1 MTAFEEEAVKTFML
15 NFTLSVAKVFYAH
28 IDHQIG
34 GGEGRERERAF
45 PAFGTHSSLI
55 FTLSCSFSSFYAVPT
70 YIHICSGF

>member
-34 GGEGRERERAF
+34 GGEGRERERE
-45 PAFGTHSSLI
+45 HSLHSVL
-55 FTLSCSFSSFYAVPT
+55 TLP
-70 YIHICSGF
+70 